1 LASRIRT
8 YLIGITEEDACHTW
22 RKGCASVG
30 YRIASQQHW
39 KATGEVMTY
48 PPGSTGY
55 PPAQSPGSYG
65 ASTPPF
71 ASSDDEESNVQIYLT
86 IAVVALGFASYLASF
101 GPMITRMLPNGDEVV
116 ESGSSLSLP
125 IDLALLAA
133 VLAGVSLLPKA
144 KNYAGAI
151 AAVAVLGVL
160 LLIEDT
166 IGASGRG
173 WELWF
178 ALGCGAVQAVV
189 AAGVLLLD
197 AGVINPPA
205 PRPKYEQYGQYGQ
218 YGGYYGQQQAPYQQQ
233 SHPQHGYGSQY
244 SGYPSSPS
252 AGGFTTV
259 GPQAGQQQVPQ
270 SGPRQG
276 SAQNQQQ
283 GPPTPPTGFPS
294 FSPPPGST
302 SQSAGE
308 GNPGSQGG
316 SGQGQQSYGQGHQSQ
331 TPSSPSGPSSQS

>member
-1 LASRIRT
+1 
-8 YLIGITEEDACHTW
+8 
-22 RKGCASVG
+22 
-30 YRIASQQHW
+30 
-39 KATGEVMTY
+39 MTY

-65 ASTPPF
+65 ASTPSF
-71 ASSDDEESNVQIYLT
+71 ANSDDGESNLQIYLT

-116 ESGSSLSLP
+116 ESGSSLP

-144 KNYAGAI
+144 KKYAGAV

-166 IGASGRG
+166 IGAAGRG

-189 AAGVLLLD
+189 AVGVLLLD
-197 AGVINPPA
+197 AGVISPPA
-205 PRPKYEQYGQYGQ
+205 PRPKYEQYSQYAQYGQ

-233 SHPQHGYGSQY
+233 SPQQQSAPQPGYGSQY

-252 AGGFTTV
+252 AGGFTGV
-259 GPQAGQQQVPQ
+259 GSQTGQQQVRQ
-270 SGPRQG
+270 SGPQQG
-276 SAQNQQQ
+276 SAHNQQQ

-302 SQSAGE
+302 SQNTGE
-308 GNPGSQGG
+308 GNSGSQGG
-316 SGQGQQSYGQGHQSQ
+316 SGQGQQSYGQGHQPQ
-331 TPSSPSGPSSQS
+331 APSGPSSQS

>member
-1 LASRIRT
+1 
-8 YLIGITEEDACHTW
+8 
-22 RKGCASVG
+22 
-30 YRIASQQHW
+30 
-39 KATGEVMTY
+39 MTY

-65 ASTPPF
+65 ASTPSF
-71 ASSDDEESNVQIYLT
+71 VNSDDGESNVQVYLT

-116 ESGSSLSLP
+116 ESGSSLP

-144 KNYAGAI
+144 KKYAGAV

-166 IGASGRG
+166 IGAAGRG

-178 ALGCGAVQAVV
+178 ALGCGIVQAVV

-197 AGVINPPA
+197 AGVISPPA
-205 PRPKYEQYGQYGQ
+205 PRPKYGQYGQ

-233 SHPQHGYGSQY
+233 SPQQPGYGSQY
-244 SGYPSSPS
+244 SGYPSSSS
-252 AGGFTTV
+252 AGGFTAV
-259 GPQAGQQQVPQ
+259 GPQTGQQQVRQ
-270 SGPRQG
+270 SGSQQG

-283 GPPTPPTGFPS
+283 GSPTPPTGFPS

-302 SQSAGE
+302 SQNAGE
-308 GNPGSQGG
+308 GNSGSQGG
-316 SGQGQQSYGQGHQSQ
+316 SGQGQQSYGQGHQPQ
-331 TPSSPSGPSSQS
+331 APSSPSGPSSQS